1 MSILIKIIII
11 GIITVLLSAILK
23 KYHPEYSIIL
33 IIVSSVIILALLADS
48 FTTVFD
54 NINAILADAKIN
66 PDYIEAIV
74 KIIGIAYLSEY
85 MAALFYDA
93 NESAMA
99 KKVEL
104 AGKIIIFIITLPVIT
119 SLSEMIISIL

>member
-1 MSILIKIIII
+1 MSILFKVIII
-11 GIITVLLSAILK
+11 GIITVLLSALLK

-33 IIVSSVIILALLADS
+33 VIVSSVIILVLLADS

-54 NINAILADAKIN
+54 NINAILNDAKIN
-66 PDYIEAIV
+66 PKYIETIV

-85 MAALFYDA
+85 MAALLYDA

-104 AGKIIIFIITLPVIT
+104 AGKIIIFLITLPVIT

>member
-11 GIITVLLSAILK
+11 GIITVLLSALLK

-33 IIVSSVIILALLADS
+33 VIVSSIIILAFLADS
-48 FTTVFD
+48 FNIVFD
-54 NINAILADAKIN
+54 KMNAILTDAKIN
-66 PDYIEAIV
+66 PSYIETIV

-104 AGKIIIFIITLPVIT
+104 AGKIIIFLITLPVIS

>member
-1 MSILIKIIII
+1 MSILFKVIII
-11 GIITVLLSAILK
+11 GIITVLLSALLK

-33 IIVSSVIILALLADS
+33 VIVSSVIILVLLADS

-54 NINAILADAKIN
+54 NINAILNDAKIN
-66 PDYIEAIV
+66 PKYIETIV

-104 AGKIIIFIITLPVIT
+104 AGKIIIFLITLPVIT

>member
-11 GIITVLLSAILK
+11 GIITVLLSALLK

-33 IIVSSVIILALLADS
+33 TIVSSVIILALLADS

-54 NINAILADAKIN
+54 NINAILVDAKIN
-66 PDYIEAIV
+66 PDYIETIV

-85 MAALFYDA
+85 IAALFYDA

>member
-1 MSILIKIIII
+1 MSILFKIIII
-11 GIITVLLSAILK
+11 GIITVLLSALLK

-33 IIVSSVIILALLADS
+33 VIVSSVIILVLLADS

-54 NINAILADAKIN
+54 NINAILNDAKIN
-66 PDYIEAIV
+66 PKYIETIV

-99 KKVEL
+99 KKIEL
-104 AGKIIIFIITLPVIT
+104 AGKIIIFLITLPVIT

>member
-11 GIITVLLSAILK
+11 GIITVLLSAILN

-54 NINAILADAKIN
+54 NINAILVDAKIN

>member
-1 MSILIKIIII
+1 MSILVKIIII
-11 GIITVLLSAILK
+11 GLITVLLSALLK

-33 IIVSSVIILALLADS
+33 VIVSSVIILAFLADS

-54 NINAILADAKIN
+54 NINAILVDANVN

-74 KIIGIAYLSEY
+74 KIMGIAYLSEY

-104 AGKIIIFIITLPVIT
+104 AGKIIIFLITLPVIT
-119 SLSEMIISIL
+119 SLSGMIISIL